1 MPICLLRPD
10 QLTSRLYHYRFTSV
24 MEDPRLHSLPVL
36 VAVLK
41 MGTHCRERPG
51 QLTPTCPILGILTP
65 SLKTSPLSALPLA
78 SQLTYKEL
86 PHLQQSLKSITVS
99 RTQDA
104 KSISGQLQLHASYE
118 QGQASTLVQDSLT
131 VGRHGLLD

>member
-1 MPICLLRPD
+1 
-10 QLTSRLYHYRFTSV
+10 

-36 VAVLK
+36 VAVLR
-41 MGTHCRERPG
+41 MGTLFTAKERPG

-131 VGRHGLLD
+131 VGRQGLLN